1 MQRGEEKDG
10 GGKAQVERNST
21 YAQRG
26 EETNEV
32 GKVKEAMG
40 NVVARI

>member
-1 MQRGEEKDG
+1 LQRGEETDW

-26 EETNEV
+26 EEMNEV
-32 GKVKEAMG
+32 GKAKEVMG